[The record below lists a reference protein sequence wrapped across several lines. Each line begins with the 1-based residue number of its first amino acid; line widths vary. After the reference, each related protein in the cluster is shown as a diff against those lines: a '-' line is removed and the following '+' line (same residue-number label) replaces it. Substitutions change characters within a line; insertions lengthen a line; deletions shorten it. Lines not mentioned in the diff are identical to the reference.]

1 MDSESQEYEIIVK
14 DLRKDYEKAVQSG
27 KKHMKYKGLK
37 FYTEYV
43 KYLLEHVEGQKK
55 DSFRITKASLPKK

>member
-1 MDSESQEYEIIVK
+1 MDSGAQEYEIIVK

-27 KKHMKYKGLK
+27 KKHIVHIGLK

-43 KYLLEHVEGQKK
+43 KYLLEYVEGKKK
-55 DSFRITKASLPKK
+55 DSFRITKESLPRK